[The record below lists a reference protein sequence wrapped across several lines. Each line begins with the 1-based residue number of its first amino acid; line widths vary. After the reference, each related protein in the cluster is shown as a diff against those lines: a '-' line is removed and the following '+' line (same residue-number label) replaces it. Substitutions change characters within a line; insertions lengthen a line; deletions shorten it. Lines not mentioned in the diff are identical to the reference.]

1 MDQLD
6 AGDEADVLG
15 ADEPELGADE
25 PELGLSDPD
34 LSDPDLSEPFFSEPE
49 DCSDPDD
56 PVEEPDSLATE
67 LLEASRLSVR

>member
-34 LSDPDLSEPFFSEPE
+34 LSEPFFSEPE

-56 PVEEPDSLATE
+56 PVDEPDSLATE